1 MLLSS
6 LVLAADPGTAALYG
20 TAATCL
26 VTGGLGALTLTHHK
40 QALAW
45 VKKLRSKD
53 EDTAELLAPAEALEA
68 LYKEQC
74 GLARRPCTAKDFAEV
89 TRIAQMIRG
98 RVEHAETIRAD
109 LTKVVERVDNYLQTA
124 LPEPATTVRIT
135 VADHDI
141 RMVQAM
147 RQEAARIDLER
158 AVTNA
163 QQRIN
168 NLRRV

>member
-6 LVLAADPGTAALYG
+6 LVSAADPSTAALYG
-20 TAATCL
+20 TAATCF

-45 VKKLRSKD
+45 VKDIRRKD

-74 GLARRPCTAKDFAEV
+74 GLARKPCTAKDFAEV
-89 TRIAQMIRG
+89 SRIAHMIRG
-98 RVEHAETIRAD
+98 RVEHTGTIGAD
-109 LTKVVERVDNYLQTA
+109 LTKVVERVEHYLQTA
-124 LPEPATTVRIT
+124 LPEPATPARIAL
-135 VADHDI
+135 ADHEI

-158 AVTNA
+158 TVTNA
-163 QQRIN
+163 QQKIN